1 MHLCVNCQ
9 SVPEGYGLEEAW
21 NNYNPI
27 PEAPPM
33 KKAKTGKTDK
43 EKNVEKTFSHALH
56 EFLVP
61 SVTTDALAKFLQGY
75 SKPINKLIAALDG
88 PRITRSAPS
97 FDYRQLLTYYVI
109 LTSDY
114 SPAANYRLKSV
125 ERYVDPVQST
135 AEPWMVGHMAAW
147 VSVGGALDTLQSRTE
162 IVQQAT
168 DVKTDFIL
176 EDKQTR
182 ILADIT
188 KIRGTLEKLSNS
200 RPQPGTAS
208 TVPLELFHSV
218 LLIVN
223 RLQLMHKV
231 KVEYMESRL
240 NTQQRETAQT
250 VNSVFDRFKYQ
261 LVRILSTP
269 YSGDPNP
276 NHSTGPPQT
285 HNWEW
290 DTERGWMDTVKDTM
304 KGAILGTASV
314 LALSTLPSSTSR
326 GDELTAGHLGSNN
339 SISNNIW
346 GPTTTTVGSNI
357 LPGLQDTNTRSDLM
371 TALDDSLRR
380 KPDSELWTEART
392 AYNAS
397 PRREESMYKNR
408 FRARYNNLFTLLLQ
422 TDEPWVTH
430 TSRSATKWEES
441 EWHVQRFF
449 IARIDKIY
457 PPHGATTTEDLQVL
471 RNILQLLF
479 ESGESTELRDVGW
492 NPRFDAR
499 PSDCDSILQ
508 PHLVSMFRG
517 FIEFVSNPE
526 PDRRAALDAN
536 IDLMPP
542 DMAYAEYVSL
552 PWLELWNTVPAEQLY
567 NRLVRKPPPEDYLA
581 KYRDTIWG
589 GVILSAMAAL
599 SQSGR

>member
-1 MHLCVNCQ
+1 M
-9 SVPEGYGLEEAW
+9 
-21 NNYNPI
+21 
-27 PEAPPM
+27 
-33 KKAKTGKTDK
+33 
-43 EKNVEKTFSHALH
+43 
-56 EFLVP
+56 
-61 SVTTDALAKFLQGY
+61 
-75 SKPINKLIAALDG
+75 
-88 PRITRSAPS
+88 
-97 FDYRQLLTYYVI
+97 LLTYYVI

-114 SPAANYRLKSV
+114 SPAANYMLESV
-125 ERYVDPVQST
+125 ERYVGPLGEDQVEKE
-135 AEPWMVGHMAAW
+135 AWMVGHMAAW
-147 VSVGGALDTLQSRTE
+147 VAIGDSLGSVQSETTDTVQHAL
-162 IVQQAT
+162 AT
-168 DVKTDFIL
+168 YDNDLPTRIIL
-176 EDKQTR
+176 ETTQTK

-188 KIRGTLEKLSNS
+188 KIRGTLQELSKS

-218 LLIVN
+218 LRIVN
-223 RLQLMHKV
+223 QLQFMHKI
-231 KVEYMESRL
+231 KVETMESRL
-240 NTQQRETAQT
+240 NTQQRETAQA
-250 VNSVFDRFKYQ
+250 VNSVFDRFRYQ
-261 LVRILSTP
+261 LVRILSLP
-269 YSGDPNP
+269 YSGGALA
-276 NHSTGPPQT
+276 STGPPQT
-285 HNWEW
+285 HTWEW

-457 PPHGATTTEDLQVL
+457 PPHGATTTEVL
-471 RNILQLLF
+471 RIILQLLS
-479 ESGESTELRDVGW
+479 ESGESTELQDVGW

-508 PHLVSMFRG
+508 PHLVRMFRG
-517 FIEFVSNPE
+517 FIEFVSNPK
-526 PDRRAALDAN
+526 PDLDAN

-542 DMAYAEYVSL
+542 DPAYAEYVSQ
-552 PWLELWNTVPAEQLY
+552 PWLEFWNTVPAEQLY